1 MEKNLTIVQSASEG
15 RLFLDVSGRLDAN
28 WAGYLDDTL
37 RKAIEEGHYVVGL
50 DLSKVQFLSSAG
62 IRTLVKQHKAF
73 SAVSGVLSITA
84 YSENV
89 GSVLDMVGMLQLFLP
104 AETAASEALLSVPTE
119 EVLREYG
126 YTFKVCHSGDAC
138 AQVSS
143 RGNPGLLAQ
152 AGFTAADDALL
163 RLEKPFFGLG
173 LGALGSDFDDCKSR
187 YGEFI
192 ALGDH
197 LAYVPSDASG
207 KPDYMTRIGNLIPEI
222 HTLYSL
228 GVEES
233 FSRDFIFT
241 PETEKSIELSR
252 LLQIA
257 FKLNDSEDIA
267 FLMFAESA
275 GLVGANLLQS
285 PVEGTVPFSFPE
297 VRERVNFTTEPI
309 HNKALCV
316 LFGLACR
323 KAPQALNPFL
333 RPLMEGVLGHV
344 HAAVF
349 PYMPL
354 QKEQLEYRSTLEL
367 LFEKSEVLDV
377 LHLLRDSRESV
388 GLGESL
394 FRSGHCWT
402 AGLKF

>member
-15 RLFLDVSGRLDAN
+15 LLLLDVSGRLDAN

-37 RKAIEEGHYVVGL
+37 RKAIEEGHYVVAL

-89 GSVLDMVGMLQLFLP
+89 GSVLDMVGMLRLFLP
-104 AETAASEALLSVPTE
+104 AETPATDATSSAPAE
-119 EVLREYG
+119 EILREYG
-126 YTFKVCHSGDAC
+126 YAFKICHRDDAC
-138 AQVSS
+138 AQVRF

-152 AGFTAADDALL
+152 AGFTEADDALL

-173 LGALGSDFDDCKSR
+173 LGALGSGFEDCKAR

-207 KPDYMTRIGNLIPEI
+207 TPDYMTRIGNLVPEI

-228 GVEES
+228 GVEDS

-252 LLQIA
+252 LLQTA
-257 FKLNDSEDIA
+257 FRLSDAENIA

-275 GLVGANLLQS
+275 GLIGANLLQS
-285 PVEGTVPFSFPE
+285 PVEGAVPFSFPE
-297 VRERVNFTTEPI
+297 VRERVNFTTEPV
-309 HNKALCV
+309 HSKALCV
-316 LFGLACR
+316 LFGIACR
-323 KAPQALNPFL
+323 KAPGDLTPFL
-333 RPLMEGVLGHV
+333 RPLLDGVLGHV

-367 LFEKSEVLDV
+367 LFSKSEVLDV

-402 AGLKF
+402 AALNF